1 MKQYI
6 PILLSLALIGCSAPV
21 TAHNEDSTS
30 VDASNEAKE
39 TPKAETQV
47 AQVEQ
52 ATQLQV
58 KEQMSKSEQE
68 YCNSLYTFAETA
80 MIVRQGGMSLKDAL
94 SKQPTPTSEI
104 EKETVPLLQAI
115 LYEAYKQPLYH
126 TEEYKKEIITEFSKD
141 VYLACIGD

>member
-1 MKQYI
+1 MKQHI

-21 TAHNEDSTS
+21 TAHNDNPTGVEDTS
-30 VDASNEAKE
+30 VDASNEAKVVQV
-39 TPKAETQV
+39 TQK
-47 AQVEQ
+47 
-52 ATQLQV
+52 QV
-58 KEQMSKSEQE
+58 KEQLSKSEQE

-80 MIVRQGGMSLKDAL
+80 MRVRQGGMSLKDAL
-94 SKQPTPTSEI
+94 SKQPTPTSDI

-141 VYLACIGD
+141 VYLVCIGG

>member
-30 VDASNEAKE
+30 VDASNTSVKE
-39 TPKAETQV
+39 

-52 ATQLQV
+52 VTQKQV
-58 KEQMSKSEQE
+58 KEQLSESEQE
-68 YCNSLYTFAETA
+68 YCNSLYSFAEIA
-80 MIVRQGGMSLKDAL
+80 MQVRQGGMSLKDAL
-94 SKQPTPTSEI
+94 SKQPTPTSDI

>member
-21 TAHNEDSTS
+21 TAHNGE
-30 VDASNEAKE
+30 ASNE
-39 TPKAETQV
+39 TPKTEYVTQ
-47 AQVEQ
+47 Q
-52 ATQLQV
+52 QV
-58 KEQMSKSEQE
+58 KEQLSKSEQE

-94 SKQPTPTSEI
+94 SKQPTPTSDI

>member
-6 PILLSLALIGCSAPV
+6 PILLSLAFIGCSAPV
-21 TAHNEDSTS
+21 TAHKDDTS
-30 VDASNEAKE
+30 KEA
-39 TPKAETQV
+39 QV
-47 AQVEQ
+47 AQVEHV
-52 ATQLQV
+52 TQQQV
-58 KEQMSKSEQE
+58 KEQLSKSEQE

-80 MIVRQGGMSLKDAL
+80 MTVRQGGMSLKDAL
-94 SKQPTPTSEI
+94 SKQPTPTSDI

-126 TEEYKKEIITEFSKD
+126 TEEYKKEIIAEFSKD

>member
-21 TAHNEDSTS
+21 TAHNDSFTDVEDTS
-30 VDASNEAKE
+30 VDASNEAK
-39 TPKAETQV
+39 V
-47 AQVEQ
+47 VQVEQ
-52 ATQLQV
+52 VTQQQV
-58 KEQMSKSEQE
+58 KEQLSKSEQE
-68 YCNSLYTFAETA
+68 YCNSLYAFAETA
-80 MIVRQGGMSLKDAL
+80 MRVRQGGMSLKDAL
-94 SKQPTPTSEI
+94 SKQPTPTSDI

-141 VYLACIGD
+141 VYLVCIGG

>member
-21 TAHNEDSTS
+21 TAHKDDSTNDS
-30 VDASNEAKE
+30 VKE
-39 TPKAETQV
+39 TPKTEYVTQK
-47 AQVEQ
+47 
-52 ATQLQV
+52 QV
-58 KEQMSKSEQE
+58 KEQLSKSEQE

-80 MIVRQGGMSLKDAL
+80 MTVRQGGMSLKDAL
-94 SKQPTPTSEI
+94 SKQPTPTSDI

-126 TEEYKKEIITEFSKD
+126 TEEYKKEVITEFSKD
-141 VYLACIGD
+141 VYLACIGDWYYAGL

>member
-6 PILLSLALIGCSAPV
+6 SILLSLALIGCSAPV
-21 TAHNEDSTS
+21 TAHKDEVSKETPNTS
-30 VDASNEAKE
+30 VKE
-39 TPKAETQV
+39 TPKTEYVTQ
-47 AQVEQ
+47 Q
-52 ATQLQV
+52 QV
-58 KEQMSKSEQE
+58 KEQLSKSEQE

-80 MIVRQGGMSLKDAL
+80 MTVRQGGMTLKDAL
-94 SKQPTPTSEI
+94 DSQPKPTGTQAED
-104 EKETVPLLQAI
+104 EVLPLLQTI

>member
-21 TAHNEDSTS
+21 TAHNGE
-30 VDASNEAKE
+30 ASNETPNTSAKE
-39 TPKAETQV
+39 AQV
-47 AQVEQ
+47 AQVEHV
-52 ATQLQV
+52 TQQQV
-58 KEQMSKSEQE
+58 KEQLSKSEQE

-80 MIVRQGGMSLKDAL
+80 MTVRQGGMSLKDAL
-94 SKQPTPTSEI
+94 SKQPKPTGTQAED
-104 EKETVPLLQAI
+104 EVLPLLQAI

>member
-6 PILLSLALIGCSAPV
+6 PILLSLAFIGCSAPV
-21 TAHNEDSTS
+21 TAHKDDTSNDS
-30 VDASNEAKE
+30 VKE
-39 TPKAETQV
+39 TPKTEYVTQ
-47 AQVEQ
+47 QQ
-52 ATQLQV
+52 A
-58 KEQMSKSEQE
+58 KEQLSKSEQE

-94 SKQPTPTSEI
+94 SKQPKPTGTQAED
-104 EKETVPLLQAI
+104 EVLPLLQAI

>member
-6 PILLSLALIGCSAPV
+6 PTLLSLALIGCSAPV
-21 TAHNEDSTS
+21 TAHKDDTS
-30 VDASNEAKE
+30 KEA
-39 TPKAETQV
+39 QV
-47 AQVEQ
+47 AQIEHV
-52 ATQLQV
+52 TQQQV
-58 KEQMSKSEQE
+58 KEQLSKSEQE

-80 MIVRQGGMSLKDAL
+80 MTVRQGGMSLKDAL
-94 SKQPTPTSEI
+94 SKQPKPTGTQAED
-104 EKETVPLLQAI
+104 EVLPLLQTI

>member
-6 PILLSLALIGCSAPV
+6 PTLLSLALIGCSAPV
-21 TAHNEDSTS
+21 TAHKDDTSNDS
-30 VDASNEAKE
+30 VKE
-39 TPKAETQV
+39 TPKTE

-52 ATQLQV
+52 VTQQQV
-58 KEQMSKSEQE
+58 KEQLSKSEQE

-80 MIVRQGGMSLKDAL
+80 MTVRQGGMSLKDAL
-94 SKQPTPTSEI
+94 DSQPKPSSTATQAEN
-104 EKETVPLLQAI
+104 EMLPLLQAI

-126 TEEYKKEIITEFSKD
+126 TEEYKKEVITEFSKD

>member
-80 MIVRQGGMSLKDAL
+80 MTVRQGGMSLKDAL
-94 SKQPTPTSEI
+94 SKQPTPTSDI

-126 TEEYKKEIITEFSKD
+126 TEEYKKETITEFSKD